1 LGVKLIIGIFSNFRH
16 YYRPSH
22 INNENQAAVRN
33 YVERMM
39 SGEVELLQVSCPNC
53 RVRRG
58 DLLFNR
64 DRYGIP
70 WDTVV
75 CRECGMLYSNPQMTS
90 ASTNEFYT
98 SDDYRRI
105 YGNGD
110 LLRDSSDMFE
120 LETVDKT
127 AAYHRLTSFEFIMNS
142 GVHIESVA
150 ELGAGG
156 GWNLVPFID
165 KGIDCRGYDFSPQLV
180 KVGRQQGIVMNDLSE
195 TELSGRYDLIM
206 LKHVL
211 EHVDDP
217 IRQLEKLSD
226 HLTDNGYLFVEVPGI
241 VEKIPSLQ
249 NAHYHY
255 FSETTLDS
263 VLGQAGFEVTH
274 RQTIRRNGYLL
285 VLAKYTGITQVAAK
299 SSEEFARV
307 SKVVAKGRRGMYK
320 AAIVEN
326 LPSPLRRA
334 LSKILRR

>member
-1 LGVKLIIGIFSNFRH
+1 
-16 YYRPSH
+16 
-22 INNENQAAVRN
+22 
-33 YVERMM
+33 M
-39 SGEVELLQVSCPNC
+39 SGEVELLQVPCPNC
-53 RVRRG
+53 QVHRD

-70 WDTVV
+70 WNTVV

-90 ASTNEFYT
+90 DSTNQFYA

-105 YGNGD
+105 YGGGD
-110 LLRDSSDMFE
+110 LLRDSADMFD
-120 LETVDKT
+120 LKSVDRSG
-127 AAYHRLTSFEFIMNS
+127 AYHQLTSFDFIMNS
-142 GVHIESVA
+142 GVHIDSVA

-180 KVGRQQGIVMNDLSE
+180 NAGRLQGVDMIDLSE
-195 TELSGRYDLIM
+195 TTLSGQYDLIM

-217 IRQLEKLSD
+217 IRQLQQLAPN
-226 HLTDNGYLFVEVPGI
+226 LTNNGHLFVEVPGI

-255 FSETTLDS
+255 FSESTLES
-263 VLGQAGFEVTH
+263 VIGQAGFEISH
-274 RQTIRRNGYLL
+274 QQTIRRNGYLL
-285 VLAKYTGITQVAAK
+285 VLAKYTGNIQVAAK
-299 SSEEFARV
+299 RSEEFERV

-320 AAIVEN
+320 AAIAET

-334 LSKILRR
+334 LSKTLRR

>member
-1 LGVKLIIGIFSNFRH
+1 
-16 YYRPSH
+16 
-22 INNENQAAVRN
+22 
-33 YVERMM
+33 M
-39 SGEVELLQVSCPNC
+39 SGEVELLQVPCPNC
-53 RVRRG
+53 QVHRD

-70 WDTVV
+70 WNTVV

-90 ASTNEFYT
+90 DSTNQFYA

-105 YGNGD
+105 YGGGD
-110 LLRDSSDMFE
+110 LLRDSADMFD
-120 LETVDKT
+120 LKSVDRSG
-127 AAYHRLTSFEFIMNS
+127 AYHQLTSFDFIMNS
-142 GVHIESVA
+142 GVHIDSVA

-180 KVGRQQGIVMNDLSE
+180 NAGRLQGVDMIDLSE
-195 TELSGRYDLIM
+195 TTLSGQYDLIM

-217 IRQLEKLSD
+217 IRQLQQLAPN
-226 HLTDNGYLFVEVPGI
+226 LTNNGHLFVEVPGI

-255 FSETTLDS
+255 FSESTLES
-263 VLGQAGFEVTH
+263 VIGQAGFEISH
-274 RQTIRRNGYLL
+274 QQTIRRNGYLL
-285 VLAKYTGITQVAAK
+285 VLAKYTGNIQVAVK
-299 SSEEFARV
+299 RSEEFERV
-307 SKVVAKGRRGMYK
+307 LKVVAKGRRGMYK
-320 AAIVEN
+320 AAIAET

-334 LSKILRR
+334 LSKTLRR